1 MPRPS
6 YQGGGEGVGKMA
18 GGSLQIIFV
27 KEFALIALFA
37 ETAQPVLADETVE
50 RVVDLVFVRAVLA
63 QRTMSLAEGLA
74 YGAIGVEAEPVFS
87 FEEVGEGEVE
97 GWRCV
102 VWRIWRQ
109 G

>member
-1 MPRPS
+1 M
-6 YQGGGEGVGKMA
+6 
-18 GGSLQIIFV
+18 

-63 QRTMSLAEGLA
+63 QGTMSFAESLT
-74 YGAIGVEAEPVFS
+74 YGTTRVETEPVFA